1 MGPVSMTEGPCMSFL
16 IPLSKSLEVGLKCRG
31 LLFQG
36 EETLLHLVKL
46 GREEFLVLDGLLN
59 L

>member
-1 MGPVSMTEGPCMSFL
+1 MGPVNMSEGPCMSFL
-16 IPLSKSLEVGLKCRG
+16 IPLSKSLQVGLKCRG

-46 GREEFLVLDGLLN
+46 ERDEFLVLVGF
-59 L
+59 